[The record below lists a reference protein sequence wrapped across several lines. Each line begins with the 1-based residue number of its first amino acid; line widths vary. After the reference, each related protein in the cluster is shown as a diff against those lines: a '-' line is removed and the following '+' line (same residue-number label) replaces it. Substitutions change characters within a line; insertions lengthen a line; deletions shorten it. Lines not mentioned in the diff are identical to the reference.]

1 MGLGESYD
9 RWKNNVPGTPPPA
22 VLASGPETE
31 LKEEC
36 LDTLRDRFEGS
47 PEEITFYAD
56 EASPEDVIQEIRGRG
71 LFNDSKIVVLKHL
84 ERRAP
89 GKGRQMARYQSIV
102 EDYLE
107 DPEDG
112 VLLFLMDQDHPY
124 RKSRQ
129 TGSVASAVEDA
140 GGDSIIFWEPFDDA
154 LRDHVRSTL
163 SEAGVQINPPA
174 VQALLERT
182 RGKFSRIK
190 REVSKLADSVG
201 DTVTVND
208 VESLVTREEAADGL
222 QALKDNLVAEDL
234 GQVLTDLGDLWRQGE
249 APPKVF
255 YVLFSFLNSVREVK
269 QLRSEGESLESA
281 LSESGL
287 PNNKSVKRL
296 FKRATGP
303 GGVTLPRDFYGRGYD
318 TSRNA
323 KYAEKSLA
331 RRAVEF
337 FILRLAR
344 TGGR

>member
-9 RWKNNVPGTPPPA
+9 RWKKSKPSTLPPA

-31 LKEEC
+31 LKDDC
-36 LDTLRDRFEGS
+36 LDTLREQFESS

-56 EASPEDVIQEIRGRG
+56 EASPEDVMQEIRGRG

-84 ERRAP
+84 ERRAS
-89 GKGRQMARYQSIV
+89 GQGRQMARYESIID
-102 EDYLE
+102 DYLD
-107 DPEDG
+107 DPEEG

-124 RKSRQ
+124 RQSRR

-154 LRDHVRSTL
+154 LRDEVRSTL
-163 SEAGVQINPPA
+163 SDAGIRINPPA
-174 VQALLERT
+174 LQTLLERT
-182 RGKFSRIK
+182 RGKLSRLK
-190 REVSKLADSVG
+190 REVSKLIDSV
-201 DTVTVND
+201 DETVTVDD
-208 VESLVTREEAADGL
+208 VESLVTQEEAADGL
-222 QALKDNLVAEDL
+222 QALKDDLVAGDP
-234 GQVLTDLGDLWRQGE
+234 GQILTDLGDLWRQGE

-281 LSESGL
+281 LQACGI
-287 PNNKSVKRL
+287 PDNKSVKRL

-303 GGVTLPRDFYGRGYD
+303 GGLSLPKDFYGRGYE

-323 KYAEKSLA
+323 KYSETSFA

-337 FILRLAR
+337 FSLRLR
-344 TGGR
+344 RKGSR